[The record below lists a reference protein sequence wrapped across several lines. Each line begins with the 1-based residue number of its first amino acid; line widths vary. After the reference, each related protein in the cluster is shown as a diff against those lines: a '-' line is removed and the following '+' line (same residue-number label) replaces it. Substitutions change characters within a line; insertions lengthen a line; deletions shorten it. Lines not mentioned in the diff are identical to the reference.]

1 MKEEDGVKLSQT
13 LYARAEKSGP
23 GIFATRL

>member
-13 LYARAEKSGP
+13 LYAGRKKSGP